1 MRGGVDKVTISA
13 MYDRQWIAGRARVAA
28 HRRLSHPGP
37 ALWWLLC
44 ACLLALVCCLPARA
58 AESAAAPPAEIH
70 PWVALPLGQVTEL
83 PEACLLADLQPG
95 LPPGDAAPWLHVHL
109 PHRWKDTHAGFEG
122 SMWYRFRITLPAAPD
137 APWAVYLPRV
147 VMNAQVW
154 VNGVALDYTGSM
166 ADPVTRHWYV
176 PLLFSVPANLWK
188 PGENIVHVRVASGYQ
203 ARNGLAPIQIG
214 PVDTVATVYKHRKWA
229 QVDGVQIAHVAMI
242 SLGLVMVIVWLRDRA
257 QSAFGF
263 MGASALFWGL
273 STLMMISPT
282 PLTDLLVWERL
293 SFTAT
298 VWYQLALTA
307 FFFRFT
313 ERPWPWV
320 DRLVVTMALLVP
332 AYYLFFPRFEI
343 TAAIYALIYGMA
355 LTGMVAA
362 IGHVLRTRRPD
373 GAWLVLGCALVVPA
387 GAHDVMVQLGS
398 LPFDSVYWLPLAGP
412 SMIACS
418 FMILAGDYA
427 RSRQALADLNAS
439 LASRVAEREHAL
451 RESFE
456 RLAALE
462 SAQAVSAERSR
473 ILKDMHDGVG
483 AHLTSAL
490 RQLQGPPD
498 TPVDVPLVTQTLRD
512 SLDHL
517 KLSIDA
523 MSLQPG
529 DVVGLLASWRFR
541 LTPRLKAAGL
551 ELVWDV
557 DDLPAWPPGQTP
569 VLRQVQYIL
578 FEGLSNVLQHSG
590 ATRLVLSARVFDD
603 HLRLSL
609 IDNGRGWHTS
619 PKASGH
625 GLQTM
630 QGRAS
635 LIGARLEFLVPT
647 QGGLELRLSLPRTAR
662 QPGPALSSAA

>member
-1 MRGGVDKVTISA
+1 MLIAACWLGVLGQPAWAGATGPARDA
-13 MYDRQWIAGRARVAA
+13 APHPWIA
-28 HRRLSHPGP
+28 LSPD
-37 ALWWLLC
+37 
-44 ACLLALVCCLPARA
+44 
-58 AESAAAPPAEIH
+58 
-70 PWVALPLGQVTEL
+70 QVTVL
-83 PEACLLADLQPG
+83 SQACVLADAQPG
-95 LPPGDAAPWLHVHL
+95 LPPDDAAPWLHTAL
-109 PHRWKDTHAGFEG
+109 PHRWKDTHGDIEG
-122 SMWYRFRITLPAAPD
+122 SMWYRFRVTLPDVPQ
-137 APWAVYLPRV
+137 APWAIYLPRV

-166 ADPVTRHWYV
+166 AAPVTRHWYV
-176 PLLFSVPANLWK
+176 PLLFNVPSSLWR
-188 PGENIVHVRVASGYQ
+188 PGENIIHVRVASGYQ
-203 ARNGLAPIQIG
+203 ARNGLAPIQVG
-214 PVDTVATVYKHRKWA
+214 PVARLATVYKHRRWA

-242 SLGLVMVIVWLRDRA
+242 TLGLVMVIVWLRDRA

-263 MGASALFWGL
+263 MGASALFWGV
-273 STLMMISPT
+273 STLMLISPT
-282 PLTDLLVWERL
+282 PFTDLVVWERL

-298 VWYQLALTA
+298 VWYQLALSA

-320 DRLVVTMALLVP
+320 DRLVVMLMVMVP
-332 AYYLFFPRFEI
+332 CYYLFFPRFEI
-343 TAAIYALIYGMA
+343 TALVFALIYALA
-355 LTGMVAA
+355 LTGMVVA
-362 IGHVLRTRRPD
+362 IVHVLRSRRAD
-373 GAWLVLGCALVVPA
+373 GAWLVLGCALLVPA
-387 GAHDVMVQLGS
+387 GAHDVMVQIGR
-398 LPFDSVYWLPLAGP
+398 LPFDAVYWLPLAGP
-412 SMIACS
+412 AMIGCS

-427 RSRQALADLNAS
+427 RSRRALADLNAG
-439 LASRVAEREHAL
+439 LASRVAQREQAL

-490 RQLQGPPD
+490 RQLTA
-498 TPVDVPLVTQTLRD
+498 TPEGAVDVPLVTQTLRD

-557 DDLPAWPPGQTP
+557 DELPPWPPGQPP

-619 PKASGH
+619 PKAAGH

-635 LIGARLEFLVPT
+635 LIGARLEFLVPA
-647 QGGLELRLSLPRTAR
+647 QGGLELRLSLPRTS
-662 QPGPALSSAA
+662 QPPAALSSAA

>member
-1 MRGGVDKVTISA
+1 MNRLGPLLLAVLCCVL
-13 MYDRQWIAGRARVAA
+13 AA
-28 HRRLSHPGP
+28 WM
-37 ALWWLLC
+37 ALW
-44 ACLLALVCCLPARA
+44 PAQPAHA
-58 AESAAAPPAEIH
+58 AGQAAADALAARLH
-70 PWVALPLGQVTEL
+70 PWVSLPLDRATEL
-83 PEACLLADLQPG
+83 SEACLLADAEPS
-95 LPPGDAAPWLHVHL
+95 LPPGDAAPWLHVRL
-109 PHRWKDTHAGFEG
+109 PHRWKDTHEGFEG
-122 SMWYRFRITLPAAPD
+122 SMWYRFRVTLPAAPQTT
-137 APWAVYLPRV
+137 WAVYLPRV
-147 VMNAQVW
+147 VMNAEVW

-176 PLLFSVPANLWK
+176 PLMFSVPSSLWQQ
-188 PGENIVHVRVASGYQ
+188 GENIVHVRVASGYQ
-203 ARNGLAPIQIG
+203 ARNGLAPIQVG
-214 PVDTVATVYKHRKWA
+214 PVEQLATVYKHRKWL

-263 MGASALFWGL
+263 MGASALFWGV
-273 STLMMISPT
+273 STLMLISPT
-282 PLTDLLVWERL
+282 PLTELLMWERL

-298 VWYQLALTA
+298 VWYQLALSA

-320 DRLVVTMALLVP
+320 DRLVVMLMLLVP

-343 TAAIYALIYGMA
+343 TAVVYALIYALA
-355 LTGMVAA
+355 LTGMVVA
-362 IGHVLRTRRPD
+362 IAHVLRTRRPD
-373 GAWLVLGCALVVPA
+373 GAWLVLGCALLVPA
-387 GAHDVMVQLGS
+387 GSHDVMVQMGS

-412 SMIACS
+412 VMIACS

-427 RSRQALADLNAS
+427 RSRWALAELNAS
-439 LASRVAEREHAL
+439 LASRVAEREQAL

-490 RQLQGPPD
+490 RQLTATPQGE
-498 TPVDVPLVTQTLRD
+498 VDVPLVTQTLRD

-557 DDLPAWPPGQTP
+557 DELPPWPQGQPP

-635 LIGARLEFLVPT
+635 LIGARLEFLVPA
-647 QGGLELRLSLPRTAR
+647 QGGLELRLSLPRAMPRSTAS
-662 QPGPALSSAA
+662 ALSSAA

>member
-1 MRGGVDKVTISA
+1 M
-13 MYDRQWIAGRARVAA
+13 
-28 HRRLSHPGP
+28 L
-37 ALWWLLC
+37 
-44 ACLLALVCCLPARA
+44 
-58 AESAAAPPAEIH
+58 
-70 PWVALPLGQVTEL
+70 
-83 PEACLLADLQPG
+83 
-95 LPPGDAAPWLHVHL
+95 
-109 PHRWKDTHAGFEG
+109 
-122 SMWYRFRITLPAAPD
+122 
-137 APWAVYLPRV
+137 
-147 VMNAQVW
+147 
-154 VNGVALDYTGSM
+154 
-166 ADPVTRHWYV
+166 
-176 PLLFSVPANLWK
+176 
-188 PGENIVHVRVASGYQ
+188 
-203 ARNGLAPIQIG
+203 
-214 PVDTVATVYKHRKWA
+214 
-229 QVDGVQIAHVAMI
+229 
-242 SLGLVMVIVWLRDRA
+242 
-257 QSAFGF
+257 
-263 MGASALFWGL
+263 
-273 STLMMISPT
+273 ISPT

-298 VWYQLALTA
+298 VWYQLALSA

-320 DRLVVTMALLVP
+320 DRLVVTLMLLVP
-332 AYYLFFPRFEI
+332 GYYLFFPRYEI
-343 TAAIYALIYGMA
+343 TAAIYLVIYALA

-362 IGHVLRTRRPD
+362 IGHVIRSRRPD
-373 GAWLVLGCALVVPA
+373 GAWLVLGCAMVVPA
-387 GAHDVMVQLGS
+387 GAHDVMVQVGS

-412 SMIACS
+412 AMIACS

-427 RSRQALADLNAS
+427 RSRWALAELNAS
-439 LASRVAEREHAL
+439 LASRVAERELAL

-490 RQLQGPPD
+490 RQLTAMPHD
-498 TPVDVPLVTQTLRD
+498 EVDVPLVTQTLRD

-557 DDLPAWPPGQTP
+557 DDLPAWPPGQPP

-647 QGGLELRLSLPRTAR
+647 QGGLELRLSLPR
-662 QPGPALSSAA
+662 PGEPAPALSSAA